1 MNSFI
6 FKTADIKSARE
17 IKSSLKPKPE
27 IFSDIFPDGE
37 LKSVA
42 VSASFSLGADGLLAE
57 ISVSATLD
65 LQCSR
70 CLKKVEISVQDSFE
84 EFYENPPEEINIENP
99 VREALAMMYPQKPV
113 CLEGCDE
120 TFLKK
125 YSAPE
130 ERENGVFSE
139 LKKINFKKKEK

>member
-6 FKTADIKSARE
+6 FKTADIKSARGL
-17 IKSSLKPKPE
+17 KSSLKPNPE
-27 IFSDIFPDGE
+27 IFSDIFPTGE

-42 VSASFSLGADGLLAE
+42 VSASFSSGAEGVLAE
-57 ISVSATLD
+57 ISVFITLN

-70 CLKKVEISVQDSFE
+70 CLKKVEISLRDSFE
-84 EFYENPPEEINIENP
+84 EFYENPPEEINIETP

-113 CLEGCDE
+113 CSEGCDE

-130 ERENGVFSE
+130 GRESGVFSE